1 MKTKLIIIILA
12 LIIALGLGYL
22 WCQKDGPAHAP
33 ITSITMEITSSRFN
47 HNENIP
53 ALYTCDDADI
63 NPPLIISGTSE
74 EAKSLVLIV
83 DDPDAPAGTW
93 VHWTVFNIDPKTTE
107 ISENTVPQGSIE
119 GLTSFN
125 SPGYGGPCPP
135 SGTHRYVFKIY
146 ALDETLDLDE
156 TAKSYDI
163 EQVMEGYIL
172 DQAELIGLYSRE

>member
-1 MKTKLIIIILA
+1 MKTKLLIVIVA
-12 LIIALGLGYL
+12 LIIAIGLGYL
-22 WCQKDGPAHAP
+22 WGQRNGPAHAP
-33 ITSITMEITSSRFN
+33 VTSINMDITSSRFE

-63 NPPLIISGTSE
+63 NPPLIISGTPE
-74 EAKSLVLIV
+74 ETKSLALIV
-83 DDPDAPAGTW
+83 DDPDASEEGW

-107 ISENTVPQGSIE
+107 ISENTVPQGATE

-163 EQVMEGYIL
+163 EQVMEGHIL
-172 DQAELIGLYSRE
+172 EQAELIGLYSRE